1 MEAEPWISIRGES
14 LGCAPT
20 RPIHQNILM
29 ERMHWGRVAAMSAM
43 AHHRPPPA
51 REAELTDLTALC
63 KALGDP
69 LRAQILRV
77 LAGDAYS
84 VAELCHV
91 FHVRQP
97 ALSHH
102 LKVLVSAGLVT
113 PRREG
118 TFVFYRRAPR
128 LDDHLDGVRTLLGR
142 HLDEYP
148 LEPAIAQRLVEVERE
163 RAGRSLAFFHRH
175 AAEFREQQDL
185 IAAHPQ
191 YGDTVIELL
200 DAVRR
205 SQDRHVI
212 EVGPGEGELLAALAP
227 RFARVTALDN
237 SPAML
242 ARAQN
247 CAAAHQLTNVD
258 FVSGDTTTG
267 IAQGLRAPVIT
278 LNMVLHHNASPARM
292 LRDLAAMLEPG
303 GSLLVSELCAHHQDW
318 ARAACGDLWLGFE
331 PEQLDEWAAAAGL
344 SPGDGQ
350 FLALRNGFR
359 IQIRQFIRLPV
370 PGHDARP

>member
-1 MEAEPWISIRGES
+1 MTAPERHPSCPEAAAEP
-14 LGCAPT
+14 
-20 RPIHQNILM
+20 
-29 ERMHWGRVAAMSAM
+29 AALA
-43 AHHRPPPA
+43 AI
-51 REAELTDLTALC
+51 TALC

-91 FHVRQP
+91 FGVRQP

-102 LKVLVSAGLVT
+102 LKLLVGTGLVT

-128 LDDHLDGVRTLLGR
+128 LDDSLDGVRTLLCR
-142 HLDEYP
+142 NLDGYP
-148 LEPAIAQRLVEVERE
+148 LEPAIAQRLGEVERD
-163 RAGRSLAFFHRH
+163 RAERSLAFFRRH

-185 IAAHPQ
+185 IAGHGQ
-191 YGDTVIELL
+191 YGDTIAQVL

-205 SQDRHVI
+205 PGDLGVI
-212 EVGPGEGELLAALAP
+212 EVGPGEGELLAELAP
-227 RFARVTALDN
+227 RFSRVVALDN

-242 ARAQN
+242 ARARN
-247 CAAAHQLTNVD
+247 FAGRRGLDHIEFVLGDTAAALRR
-258 FVSGDTTTG
+258 
-267 IAQGLRAPVIT
+267 GLRAPLIT

-292 LRDLAAMLEPG
+292 FADLAALLTPG
-303 GSLLVSELCAHHQDW
+303 GSLLVTELCAHDQDW
-318 ARAACGDLWLGFE
+318 ARTACGDLWLGFE
-331 PEQLDEWAAAAGL
+331 PQALTDWAVAAGL
-344 SPGDGQ
+344 KAGDSQ

-359 IQIRQFIRLPV
+359 IQIRQFIR
-370 PGHDARP
+370 PGAPGPILHAMRTLSR